1 MPAIPFEMPLTIR
14 RGRED
19 DENGW
24 SIKLGGVELAGVLAA
39 DGIGIQFESAFEGI
53 YPQPVV
59 TLKFGHGALDLDLD
73 IKVLREL
80 LERKEK
86 EAEAS
91 V

>member
-1 MPAIPFEMPLTIR
+1 MPKLPYEMPFTIR

-24 SIKLGGVELAGVLAA
+24 SVKLGDVELAGVLAS
-39 DGIGIQFESAFEGI
+39 DGIRIEFDDGFPEMH
-53 YPQPVV
+53 PQPVV
-59 TLKFGHGALDLDLD
+59 TLKFAPGALDPDFDIDL
-73 IKVLREL
+73 LRKLIES
-80 LERKEK
+80 K